1 MSGEE
6 GWGTDTGWEEEQPE
20 GESGGTYPDRY
31 LCYSGRDTFIKRTG
45 TFIKGTGTFIKGTGT
60 FII

>member
-1 MSGEE
+1 MASEEE
-6 GWGTDTGWEEEQPE
+6 GWGTDTGWVEEQPG

-31 LCYSGRDTFIKRTG
+31 YSGTDTFIKE
-45 TFIKGTGTFIKGTGT
+45 TGT